1 MPEFRLLLPKQV
13 GITSSCGPTT
23 YCPGDPVTR
32 GQMAVFL
39 MRGALNQLLPAG
51 TPVIVSVSPTSGTGV
66 ALILDIV
73 LKLLGEQPSVAG
85 EALIS

>member
-1 MPEFRLLLPKQV
+1 
-13 GITSSCGPTT
+13 
-23 YCPGDPVTR
+23 
-32 GQMAVFL
+32 MAVFL